1 MQQRKL
7 WPCGYTQQSSSRLS
21 LCLLIQ
27 PALLD
32 GTHGG
37 PLLPAALA
45 TGIIKAPASPISM
58 PMRSRSQKQV
68 PTDHFCHW
76 APHCLA
82 PVTRKAVFADSEI
95 QEDSMPGFQRQ
106 PVLASAQRLF
116 SSAHKTIGVFQISQL
131 A

>member
-45 TGIIKAPASPISM
+45 TGIIKAPALPISM
-58 PMRSRSQKQV
+58 PMRLRSQKQV
-68 PTDHFCHW
+68 PTDR
-76 APHCLA
+76 LSLG
-82 PVTRKAVFADSEI
+82 TSL
-95 QEDSMPGFQRQ
+95 PG
-106 PVLASAQRLF
+106 PCDKK
-116 SSAHKTIGVFQISQL
+116 SSL
-131 A
+131 C